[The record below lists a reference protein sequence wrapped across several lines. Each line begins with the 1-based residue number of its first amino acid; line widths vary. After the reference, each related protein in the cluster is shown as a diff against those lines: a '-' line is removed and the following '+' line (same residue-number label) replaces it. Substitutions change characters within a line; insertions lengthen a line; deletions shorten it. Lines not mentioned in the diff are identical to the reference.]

1 VKKALLFKQNGRGQK
16 IVQDLK
22 YSSIPVYRKGATLV
36 FETALSDGCLDSTM
50 KPDSVK
56 ILYNHK
62 SSEQGTF
69 SSRIGSDYIL

>member
-1 VKKALLFKQNGRGQK
+1 M
-16 IVQDLK
+16 
-22 YSSIPVYRKGATLV
+22 V

-69 SSRIGSDYIL
+69 SSQIGSDYIL